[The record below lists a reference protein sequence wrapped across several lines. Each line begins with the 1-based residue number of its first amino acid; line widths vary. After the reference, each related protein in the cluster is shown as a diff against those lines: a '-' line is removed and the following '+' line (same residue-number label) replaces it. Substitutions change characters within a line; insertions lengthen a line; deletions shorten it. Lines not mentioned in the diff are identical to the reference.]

1 VTNELNNKREDTRMR
16 GAGWLKFAAPALLAF
31 TLAACGDDEK
41 SAGGPPAIA
50 VSIADVESG
59 TIEETVKSIATL
71 EASQRVSIRPKR
83 PETLVEKHFEEGE
96 IVEKD
101 DLLFTL
107 DDSKLANQ
115 RLAAQ
120 AAVASAEAR
129 KADAQRH
136 YERIRVLEKRGVSS
150 SAQRD
155 QAEADLKAAR
165 AELDR
170 LQAELALLENN
181 LSDTRIL
188 APFTGAIS
196 SANVDVGNYVE
207 TGEVLATLYA
217 ADPLKAQFTVPER
230 YMNRLTQGLDVRVSV
245 VAYPGKTFSGDVSYV
260 SPGINQQTRKLT
272 LEALI
277 DNPGGEIRPGAFG
290 TIELVLDEHRDSP
303 LIPEEA
309 LIATRTG
316 YMVFVVE
323 EGVAKAR
330 QVEIGLRRPGTVEI
344 ASGLKPG
351 EQVIRSGH
359 INVTDG
365 ARVRQAEEGGSS
377 QAKGDEVA
385 QGL

>member
-1 VTNELNNKREDTRMR
+1 MR
-16 GAGWLKFAAPALLAF
+16 VASGWRKFAAPAMLAF
-31 TLAACGDDEK
+31 ALAACGDDEQ
-41 SAGGPPAIA
+41 SADGPPAIA
-50 VSIADVESG
+50 VSIANVESG
-59 TIEETVKSIATL
+59 TIEDTVSSIATL
-71 EASQRVSIRPKR
+71 EASQRVTIRPKR

-96 IVEKD
+96 IVEKGD
-101 DLLFTL
+101 TLFSL

-129 KADAQRH
+129 RADAQRH
-136 YERIRVLEKRGVSS
+136 YERIRVLQDRGVSS
-150 SAQRD
+150 NAQRD

-170 LQAELALLENN
+170 AKAELALLENN
-181 LSDTRIL
+181 LSDTRII

-207 TGEVLATLYA
+207 TGDTLATLYA

-230 YMNRLTQGLDVRVSV
+230 YMNRLTQGLDVRVVV
-245 VAYPGKTFSGDVSYV
+245 VAYPDKTFSGQVTYV
-260 SPGINQQTRKLT
+260 SPGIDPQTRKLT

-277 DNPGGEIRPGAFG
+277 DNPEGEIRPGAFG
-290 TIELVLDEHRDSP
+290 TIILVLNERENRP

-323 EGVAKAR
+323 DGVAKAR
-330 QVEIGLRRPGTVEI
+330 QVEIGLRRPGSVEI
-344 ASGLKPG
+344 TSGLKPG

-365 ARVRQAEEGGSS
+365 ARVRQAEGESNTE
-377 QAKGDEVA
+377 AKGDEVA